1 MNELIEKKVSELYN
15 LLMEKPRKILEIFND
30 FFGEDRVDMQ
40 GFMSIDEFKQSLST
54 KIISGYIS
62 KDILGMSLEE
72 WNTYKSCTII
82 NLKEEIL
89 DKVLEVLCSNQVVT
103 NIGNNL
109 FKQGF
114 ILVHFPSVRIT
125 NEYDKYV
132 DIKHLYAKINIY
144 YNGSGDGIF
153 GLNRAEYSY
162 LHISSNY
169 MHSHVGS
176 IPTHNFTVFQT
187 PCTGRGPINSTLSNL
202 AREYSEDLWRLFCLE
217 LDKYVQVESIEGVP
231 YHRLEQLGTSR
242 MTVHDNVYEVINSF
256 LPTNG
261 AFTLDKAKEFTKYF
275 INTKKLK
282 FNYKH
287 NSYSIGMPFNEFI
300 VLISN
305 EFIKWYNAK
314 FNRRECTNTLES
326 LLRSGLLNKGII
338 SGNKVYFKNSSIDT
352 VSYANYVGKRIC
364 TFKGKDV
371 RVVITDIE
379 MLDDRN
385 MSYLLNPKIALY
397 LLARILNVINY
408 RYGKS
413 EQRDSEGNT
422 ISEKIRYV

>member
-30 FFGEDRVDMQ
+30 FFYESRVDMQ
-40 GFMSIDEFKQSLST
+40 GFMSIDEFKQSLSSR
-54 KIISGYIS
+54 IISGYTS
-62 KDILGMSLEE
+62 KDILNISSEE
-72 WNTYKSCTII
+72 WNTYKFCTIT
-82 NLKEEIL
+82 NLKKEIL
-89 DKVLEVLCSNQVVT
+89 DRVLEVLCSNQVVT
-103 NIGNNL
+103 YLGNTI

-144 YNGSGDGIF
+144 HNGTGDGCF

-169 MHSHVGS
+169 MHSHVSS
-176 IPTHNFTVFQT
+176 IPTHNFTAFQT
-187 PCTGRGPINSTLSNL
+187 PCTGRGPINSTLSSL

-217 LDKYVQVESIEGVP
+217 LDKYVQVESIEGIP
-231 YHRLEQLGTSR
+231 YHRLEQLGSSL
-242 MTVHDNVYEVINSF
+242 MEIHDNVYEVINSF
-256 LPTNG
+256 FTTS
-261 AFTLDKAKEFTKYF
+261 AFTKDNAKEFTKYF
-275 INTKKLK
+275 INNKKLK

-305 EFIKWYNAK
+305 EFINWYNAK
-314 FNRRECTNTLES
+314 FNREECTSTLES
-326 LLRSGLLNKGII
+326 LLRTKVLNKGII
-338 SGNKVYFKNSSIDT
+338 SGNKVSFKHSSIGT
-352 VSYANYVGKRIC
+352 ARYANYVGRRVC

-371 RVVITDIE
+371 CVVITDIE
-379 MLDDRN
+379 ILDDRN

-397 LLARILNVINY
+397 LLTRILNVINY

-413 EQRDSEGNT
+413 KQRDSEGNT

>member
-15 LLMEKPRKILEIFND
+15 LLMEKPRRILEIFND
-30 FFGEDRVDMQ
+30 FFGESRVDMQ
-40 GFMSIDEFKQSLST
+40 GFMSIDELKQSLSN
-54 KIISGYIS
+54 KYISRYVS
-62 KDILGMSLEE
+62 KDILGISLDE
-72 WNTYKSCTII
+72 WDTYKFKMIT
-82 NLKEEIL
+82 NLKGEIL
-89 DKVLEVLCSNQVVT
+89 DRVLEVLCSNQVVT

-132 DIKHLYAKINIY
+132 DIKHLYTKINIY

-176 IPTHNFTVFQT
+176 IPIHNFTSFQT
-187 PCTGRGPINSTLSNL
+187 PCTGRGPINSTLTSL

-231 YHRLEQLGTSR
+231 YHRLEQLGTSL
-242 MTVHDNVYEVINSF
+242 MTVHDNVYEVINTF
-256 LPTNG
+256 LSTSG
-261 AFTLDKAKEFTKYF
+261 IFTLNNAREFTKYF
-275 INTKKLK
+275 INNRKLK

-305 EFIKWYNAK
+305 EFINWYNTK

-338 SGNKVYFKNSSIDT
+338 SGNKVYFRNSIID
-352 VSYANYVGKRIC
+352 VASYANYVGKRIC
-364 TFKGKDV
+364 TFKGEDV

-379 MLDDRN
+379 TLNERN

-413 EQRDSEGNT
+413 KQRDSEGNT